1 MVDADETPVARA
13 AGSAAARMA
22 SRIWGRPGYGRPG
35 EASFVRSNRSRPL
48 LIRKGVACWD
58 IVVVDSNLGTDV
70 TVNGEVHGLTHE
82 VRDAALYRN
91 RALSVCSQRGRLRGR
106 MWQRHEPAKA
116 RVVPKPHAVVS
127 AARASQIALLHRYMA
142 KGRLWRITTGCSRRR

>member
-1 MVDADETPVARA
+1 MRALLVRQGADGEPYL
-13 AGSAAARMA
+13 GA
-22 SRIWGRPGYGRPG
+22 SRVWTARGGLVHTVEPL
-35 EASFVRSNRSRPL
+35 RPL

-91 RALSVCSQRGRLRGR
+91 RALSVGFQRGRLRGR